1 MTKCPK
7 CQAENEDAAK
17 FCTKCGAE
25 LTPSESATDT
35 ANTAT
40 NQTATEA
47 TRTETPNT
55 PAAAAETTSAAP
67 AAKPSEAASTVSNPA
82 AATAAS
88 QTTAE
93 ANPTKPAGKMPNFFS
108 FIIAVMVKPV
118 TALKDKI
125 AQYSNIKN
133 AAIMTV
139 ISAAFAMLCSLI
151 AVIFNTVIVKRC
163 SFFGGSCKTVVEWD
177 NLGDLDWLRLT
188 LFNFIA
194 YAIVIALLAGIF
206 FGLSRAFKKTQT
218 NFCRM
223 MTIFAVAIIPMAAAL
238 LVGGL
243 LALLSETVGALIIS
257 AGSLYGFYIFYE
269 GINNE
274 VELTGDKK
282 IYYNFLSIFA
292 LLVLVAILSLIVHEN
307 GGGFDAKSMLDFKDL
322 F

>member
-25 LTPSESATDT
+25 LTPSESVTDT
-35 ANTAT
+35 ADTAI

-47 TRTETPNT
+47 TRVETPNAS
-55 PAAAAETTSAAP
+55 AAAAETISAAP
-67 AAKPSEAASTVSNPA
+67 AAKPSEAASPVSNP
-82 AATAAS
+82 TTAS
-88 QTTAE
+88 QTTTE

-163 SFFGGSCKTVVEWD
+163 SFFGGRCKTVVEWD

-194 YAIVIALLAGIF
+194 YIIVIALLAGIF

-238 LVGGL
+238 LVDGL